1 MAFQPESNCTE
12 ENVKKEH
19 TFEDAVKRLEEIVG
33 QLEDGEI
40 PLDDSLTLFEEGVK
54 LSRFCRT
61 KLDEAEKRISLLLKD
76 EGGVMQREAFTLSAE
91 DDLTDTDR

>member
-1 MAFQPESNCTE
+1 MKK
-12 ENVKKEH
+12 VKKEP
-19 TFEDAVKRLEEIVG
+19 TFEEAVKRLEEIVG

-40 PLDDSLTLFEEGVK
+40 PLENSLTLFEEGVK

-76 EGGVMQREAFTLSAE
+76 EAGIFQREPFSLSDE
-91 DDLTDTDR
+91 ENVSDGEC